1 MDWHRTQGFRLD
13 LPLAFFIKNL
23 TNIAPWGCPSASGTQ
38 EVPDTRMGDA
48 VRLAA
53 SRDAGRFSFDII
65 SLSDIH
71 KTLELLEDA
80 RACSGRSDAV
90 FNSTEARRLHAK
102 RMGISVNWMG
112 VGGSVD
118 VWPEAD

>member
-1 MDWHRTQGFRLD
+1 MDWHCTQGFRLD

-23 TNIAPWGCPSASGTQ
+23 TNIAPWDSPSASGTQ
-38 EVPDTRMGDA
+38 QIPDTRTRNA

-53 SRDAGRFSFDII
+53 SRDAGHLSLNVI

-71 KTLELLEDA
+71 KTLELLDDA
-80 RACSGRSDAV
+80 RACSGRSDAL
-90 FNSTEARRLHAK
+90 FNSNDARRLHVE
-102 RMGISVNWMG
+102 RLGISVKWMG
-112 VGGSVD
+112 AGGSVD